1 MRTKLNLLFPSVNK
15 LYLIK
20 DLIEIESIYTP
31 ISLSGVR
38 RVEKDGSSG
47 RAFVT
52 KGCNLTGQS

>member
-20 DLIEIESIYTP
+20 DLIEIESIYTS

-47 RAFVT
+47 RAFDF
-52 KGCNLTGQS
+52 CDL